1 MSVLPSSSR
10 RLAARGL
17 RRVAILVPVGCTEG
31 LLQLARE
38 LRARQR
44 GGVGSVANGWRRLSP
59 SAELF
64 VDIESGARC
73 AIRDTGAS
81 GVERYLWTV
90 SVFDEHQVA
99 AGRSGGLAEARKQS
113 EMALAN
119 HIANLA
125 RSNLL

>member
-1 MSVLPSSSR
+1 MSGPPSPSR

-17 RRVAILVPVGCTEG
+17 RRVTVLVPVGCTEG
-31 LLQLARE
+31 VLLLARE

-44 GGVGSVANGWRRLSP
+44 AGAGSVAHGWRRLSP
-59 SAELF
+59 SSELF

-90 SVFDEHQVA
+90 SVFDDHQVA
-99 AGRSGGLAEARKQS
+99 AGRTGGLTEARKQT

-119 HIANLA
+119 YITNF
-125 RSNLL
+125 